1 VPGDAESEVPA
12 KAPANVIV
20 SGAPG
25 RLDPVVS
32 ALRAVG
38 YTVLTASTSSELAD
52 TAARL
57 GPGSVEA
64 YVQLPVDVASQA
76 DSAVVAMREFLTQGL
91 LARFDAVGDVMPTL
105 REGGTIVLV
114 AGNTPGEQSS
124 PDDGRARL
132 ALLRV
137 LSHAAL
143 ADAGDRHLRAIVL
156 NHGTTA
162 DDAVRAVRGGDG
174 DRQTRMAEFIQS
186 SADVSYDDWKLEFLS
201 LVSNES

>member
-1 VPGDAESEVPA
+1 MTGDARSEG
-12 KAPANVIV
+12 PANVLV
-20 SGAPG
+20 SGAPA
-25 RLDPVVS
+25 RLEPVVS
-32 ALRAVG
+32 ALRASG
-38 YTVLTASTSSELAD
+38 YTVLTAHTSSELAD

-57 GPGSVEA
+57 GAGSVDA

-76 DSAVVAMREFLTQGL
+76 DSAVAATREFLTQGL
-91 LARFDAVGDVMPTL
+91 LARFDAVGKVMPTL
-105 REGGTIVLV
+105 RDGGTIVLV
-114 AGNTPGEQSS
+114 AGNTPVGQSS

-143 ADAGDRHLRAIVL
+143 ADAGDRHVRAVVL
-156 NHGTTA
+156 NHGTSA
-162 DDAVRAVRGGDG
+162 EDAVRAVRGDDG

-201 LVSNES
+201 LDINES